1 MGFLTGLGMGIGV
14 RSETG
19 SGVGSEMGLGM
30 GLKTGLGMGL
40 KTGLAYVREAL
51 VGTEHGWRG

>member
-1 MGFLTGLGMGIGV
+1 
-14 RSETG
+14 
-19 SGVGSEMGLGM
+19 MGLGM